1 MEVLLETIVALGVM
15 LSSALEQWVL
25 GLFFAVIAVDAV
37 LGTHRRSFLVFAGF
51 QVVFLI
57 AGYYWTLSTF
67 EQQDVAG
74 PWAWAQVVG
83 IWAIAVIV
91 AHAWFA
97 WQYVRRRAA

>member
-1 MEVLLETIVALGVM
+1 MEVLVELVVAIGLM
-15 LSSALEQWVL
+15 LSSVLEQWVL
-25 GLFFAVIAVDAV
+25 GLFFAVITVDAV
-37 LGTHRRSFLVFAGF
+37 LGMRRRSFLVFAGF

-57 AGYYWTLSTF
+57 AGYFWTLSVF

-97 WQYVRRRAA
+97 WRCVRRKTA